1 MRGLWGDISYMKR
14 PAVFICIFYLI
25 GVLTGYYI
33 KDLLLIILLFGI
45 TIILSIILYK
55 TYSWKG
61 VFIFPLICFF
71 AYINICNHIESNNN
85 PLDKMFDDTVS
96 CTAQGYIDNII
107 SKEDKTQLIISTNK
121 IIIDDKTYTDKV
133 KIKVYGT
140 DINNIDIGSFINIS
154 GKLSK
159 LTRPTNQGQ
168 FDEEKYYRIRGIKYK
183 LYLKEYKIIDN
194 EKMNILSTIKYS
206 MNKKLSFIR
215 NKWVKVYDSIL
226 PENQANL
233 MKAMILGE
241 KTYLSIDTKKKYS
254 ESGISH
260 VLAISGL
267 HIAILGYGFFSL
279 ICLLISKKKS
289 VIITICFLVFYLIL
303 TGASVSTVRAVV
315 MLSIILLAYFFGRT
329 YDIYSSICIA
339 TVMILM
345 INPYNLWDTGFLLSF
360 SAVIGIIAITPA
372 LNELYNKKGNKIL
385 ATFNVSLAATLGT
398 MPVMLLTFYE
408 LHIYSVLVN
417 ILVVPL
423 MTIVVLFGFIGL
435 VVGSLS
441 IYFGKLISGII
452 FYILNFYDLCCE
464 FAGSLP
470 FSTITIGK
478 PQLINLILF
487 IIILILI
494 SMLAAEK
501 VNKQSVKKHITIAA
515 CLLVILNFVFYISP
529 KPLKIV
535 HLDIGQ
541 GDSAVVISP
550 ARKVY
555 VIDGGGNLK
564 KKTTDRD
571 TGYYIV
577 RPYLKYNGIS
587 KIDCLIMTHSDR
599 DHVGGLIELID
610 YFKIDNIVLPYAYK
624 NKEEEDIL
632 LKELIDRATKK
643 NINMVYL
650 NEKNVIRD
658 KYILFETIYPLRDTT
673 QFHNNNAYSLVL
685 KLKYKAYDEILTGDI
700 EKQEEE
706 KINNKYTDYLN
717 SDIIK
722 VPHHGSN
729 SSSTKEFIEYVMP
742 RLAVI
747 SSGRNNRFGHPHKEV
762 LERYM
767 DYDIPIFNTS
777 KDGAITIK
785 TDGHNMGIS
794 TYYSKK
800 QIFLGIK

>member
-1 MRGLWGDISYMKR
+1 MRGFWGAISYMKR
-14 PAVFICIFYLI
+14 PAVFISIFYLT
-25 GVLTGYYI
+25 GLLTGYYV
-33 KDLLLIILLFGI
+33 KDLLLVILLFGI
-45 TIILSIILYK
+45 AIILSIILYK

-61 VFIFPLICFF
+61 VFVFPLICFF
-71 AYINICNHIESNNN
+71 AYINIYNHIESSNNE
-85 PLDKMFDDTVS
+85 LGKTFDDSLS
-96 CTAQGYIDNII
+96 CTTEGYIDNII
-107 SKEDKTQLIISTNK
+107 SQEDKTQLIISTNK
-121 IIIDDKTYTDKV
+121 IIIEDKTYTDKV

-140 DINNIDIGSFINIS
+140 DIDNVDIGSYIS
-154 GKLSK
+154 IRGKLSK
-159 LTRPTNQGQ
+159 PSRPTNQGQ

-183 LYLKEYKIIDN
+183 LFLKEYKIIDN
-194 EKMNILSTIKYS
+194 EKLDILCKLKYY
-206 MNKKLSFIR
+206 MNKKLSFLR
-215 NKWVKVYDSIL
+215 NKWVKVFDSIL
-226 PENQANL
+226 PENQANV

-241 KTYLSIDTKKKYS
+241 KSYLSIDTKDMYS

-279 ICLLISKKKS
+279 ICLLVSKKKG
-289 VIITICFLVFYLIL
+289 VIFTICFLVFYLIL
-303 TGASVSTVRAVV
+303 TGASVSTVRAVI
-315 MLSIILLAYFFGRT
+315 MISIILLAYFFGKS
-329 YDIYSSICIA
+329 YDIYSSLCTAGII
-339 TVMILM
+339 ILM

-372 LNELYNKKGNKIL
+372 LDELYNKKGNIII
-385 ATFNVSLAATLGT
+385 ATFNVSLGATFGT

-423 MTIVVLFGFIGL
+423 MSIVVLFGFLGL
-435 VVGSLS
+435 VIGSLS
-441 IYFGKLISGII
+441 IYFGRLISGII

-464 FAGSLP
+464 LAGSLP

-478 PQLINLILF
+478 PKFINIILF
-487 IIILILI
+487 IIILALI
-494 SMLAAEK
+494 SMLAYEK
-501 VNKQSVKKHITIAA
+501 VDKEVTKKRITIIA
-515 CLLVILNFVFYISP
+515 CLLVILNLVFYISP

-555 VIDGGGNLK
+555 VIDGGGNIR

-587 KIDCLIMTHSDR
+587 NIDCLIMTHSDR

-610 YFKIDNIVLPYAYK
+610 YFEIDNIVLPYAYK

-632 LKELIDRATKK
+632 LKELIDRANRK
-643 NINMVYL
+643 NINIVYL
-650 NEKNVIRD
+650 NENNIIRD
-658 KYILFETIYPLRDTT
+658 KYVSFETIYPLRDTT
-673 QFHNNNAYSLVL
+673 SFHNNNAYSLVL
-685 KLKYKAYDEILTGDI
+685 NLKYKAYNEIFTGDI

-762 LERYM
+762 LERYL
-767 DYDIPIFNTS
+767 DYDIPVFNTS
-777 KDGAITIK
+777 IDGAITIN
-785 TDGHNMGIS
+785 TDGYNMGIS
-794 TYYSKK
+794 TYYSNK
-800 QIFLGIK
+800 QIFLGVK